1 MIGSNETAERFRV
14 EMTVSVRDQFDR
26 EGINPRI
33 IFERGTGEFGQ
44 FTVIT
49 SRQVL
54 ANLADLFFDDVKIID
69 QPFGS
74 GRDYMLAAN
83 GLCQRLVSAE
93 QLAAVFFQPRQ

>member
-1 MIGSNETAERFRV
+1 
-14 EMTVSVRDQFDR
+14 MTVSVRDQFDR

-69 QPFGS
+69 
-74 GRDYMLAAN
+74 
-83 GLCQRLVSAE
+83 
-93 QLAAVFFQPRQ
+93 